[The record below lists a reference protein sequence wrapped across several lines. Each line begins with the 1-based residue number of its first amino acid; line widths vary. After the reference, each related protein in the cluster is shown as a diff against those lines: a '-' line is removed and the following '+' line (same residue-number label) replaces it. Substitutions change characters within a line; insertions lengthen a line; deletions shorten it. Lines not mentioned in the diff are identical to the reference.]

1 MAGGSG
7 FSRMRDVHGLN
18 KVSSIDENVYRWS
31 PVEKFYM
38 SD

>member
-1 MAGGSG
+1 MVG

-18 KVSSIDENVYRWS
+18 KVSNIDEKMYRWV

-38 SD
+38 RDKSF